1 MIKVEKINKKF
12 IKQSKNKKKIEF
24 YADKDISFE
33 AKDNEVLGILGPNG
47 AGKTT
52 LLRMIAG
59 IMSPSGGSITI
70 DNLNYHDNEIEIKK
84 RIAFLTGNTK
94 LYKDLSAYELLTM
107 CGNYYHMSKKEIKDR
122 IKYLNKTFDMESFL
136 YQRIGT
142 LSTGQTQ
149 RVSIARCL
157 MHDPKYYILDEP
169 TSGLDIISSKVI
181 LDTIKEEKDKGKC
194 ILYSTHYMEEA
205 IDADRVIV
213 MDDGKVIMD
222 GIPKE
227 IFSRVKELK
236 EHGLDVPQA
245 TELAFELKE
254 AGMPLTEGILSRQE
268 LVEQLTALLSDEK

>member
-12 IKQSKNKKKIEF
+12 IKQSKNKNKEEF

-59 IMSPSGGSITI
+59 IMTPSGGSITI

-181 LDTIKEEKDKGKC
+181 LDNIKYLEDND
-194 ILYSTHYMEEA
+194 LLMLL
-205 IDADRVIV
+205 DDRS
-213 MDDGKVIMD
+213 
-222 GIPKE
+222 KE
-227 IFSRVKELK
+227 IIEYKKKYPDTSL
-236 EHGLDVPQA
+236 G
-245 TELAFELKE
+245 ELAEIITMETNKSITKSGINHHFRKINALVKKAKE
-254 AGMPLTEGILSRQE
+254 NHE
-268 LVEQLTALLSDEK
+268 

>member
-12 IKQSKNKKKIEF
+12 IKQSKNKKEEEF

-59 IMSPSGGSITI
+59 IMTPSGGSITI

-205 IDADRVIV
+205 ESICDRVV
-213 MDDGKVIMD
+213 LMNNGKIITI
-222 GIPKE
+222 GTPEEIKE
-227 IFSRVKELK
+227 KTNTSNLRE
-236 EHGLDVPQA
+236 
-245 TELAFELKE
+245 AFF
-254 AGMPLTEGILSRQE
+254 ALTGGDNYE
-268 LVEQLTALLSDEK
+268 

>member
-12 IKQSKNKKKIEF
+12 IKQSKNKKKEEF

-59 IMSPSGGSITI
+59 IMTPSGGSITI

-157 MHDPKYYILDEP
+157 MHDPKYYI
-169 TSGLDIISSKVI
+169 
-181 LDTIKEEKDKGKC
+181 
-194 ILYSTHYMEEA
+194 
-205 IDADRVIV
+205 
-213 MDDGKVIMD
+213 
-222 GIPKE
+222 
-227 IFSRVKELK
+227 
-236 EHGLDVPQA
+236 
-245 TELAFELKE
+245 
-254 AGMPLTEGILSRQE
+254 
-268 LVEQLTALLSDEK
+268 